1 MLKLLSKVCREGQII
16 DRARP
21 REHKLSLF
29 FSLLNLTI
37 TILNQKDFL
46 YDMKKGLILLVFFLL
61 VNLVLAH
68 GDEAEIVEEVT
79 NRFLEDF
86 LPSYIITAIII
97 FSAVPFLILYFTRK
111 VTKQHIYFWI
121 VIYLVSVIT
130 LVIVADTINL
140 TINSETKGPVHWHAD
155 YQIWNCGK
163 RLDIMEPE
171 KLTNRI
177 GTRLVH
183 EHGDNRIHVEG
194 IIKDIHNADLHN
206 FFNVLGGELTETS
219 FSMPSN
225 DGIVTA
231 TDGELCNGEAAE
243 VQIFAYIAENANPR
257 QKSGFL
263 VEQLKVNENYILSP
277 YQDVPPGDCIIIEF
291 DKRKEKTDKICD
303 TYRIAVEQGRMVI
316 V

>member
-1 MLKLLSKVCREGQII
+1 
-16 DRARP
+16 
-21 REHKLSLF
+21 
-29 FSLLNLTI
+29 
-37 TILNQKDFL
+37 
-46 YDMKKGLILLVFFLL
+46 MKKELILLVFLL
-61 VNLVLAH
+61 LLNFVFAH
-68 GDEAEIVEEVT
+68 GDETEDVKVD
-79 NRFLEDF
+79 NSFFEDF
-86 LPSYIITAIII
+86 LPAYIITAVFI
-97 FSAVPFLILYFTRK
+97 FSAVPFLLLYFSK
-111 VTKQHIYFWI
+111 KKISKQHIYFWI
-121 VIYLVSVIT
+121 IIYFVSVIT
-130 LVIVADTINL
+130 LIIIFDTINL
-140 TINSETKGPVHWHAD
+140 TLKSETKGPVHWHAD
-155 YQIWNCGK
+155 YQIWNCGE

-225 DGIVTA
+225 EGIVTA
-231 TDGELCNGEAAE
+231 NDGGLCNGESAE
-243 VQIFAYIAENANPR
+243 VQIFAYIVEDANLK
-257 QKSGFL
+257 QKPGFL

-303 TYRIAVEQGRMVI
+303 TYRVAVEQGRMVI